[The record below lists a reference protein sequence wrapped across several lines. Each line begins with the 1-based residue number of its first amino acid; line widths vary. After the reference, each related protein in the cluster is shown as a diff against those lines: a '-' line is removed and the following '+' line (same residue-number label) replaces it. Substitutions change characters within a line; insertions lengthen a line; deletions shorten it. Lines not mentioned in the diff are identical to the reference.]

1 MPPQWVTRFPLTLI
15 SAHRTPKP
23 EPSAPISFPFSELQE
38 VLDIYSTFMVIFPMK
53 LRSTP
58 RQFTLL
64 ALSSEGSLEG
74 FTLSPEGFLA
84 FPPPL
89 GCSHSQ
95 KPCILSPACPEYCEG
110 CFASPELRRGVQT
123 LLPVSPSLPFLRK
136 NRGWGTQKRIPAET
150 QAIIC
155 TGRGSAPP
163 GINTTT
169 VSNAKELVDRSRAT
183 HR

>member
-84 FPPPL
+84 FPLPL
-89 GCSHSQ
+89 VRSHSQ
-95 KPCILSPACPEYCEG
+95 KPGILSPACSEYCG
-110 CFASPELRRGVQT
+110 GVFCHS
-123 LLPVSPSLPFLRK
+123 V
-136 NRGWGTQKRIPAET
+136 A
-150 QAIIC
+150 
-155 TGRGSAPP
+155 
-163 GINTTT
+163 
-169 VSNAKELVDRSRAT
+169 RS
-183 HR
+183 